1 MTDSFNARTTLKVGA
16 QQYEILNLAALKSFN
31 VGRLPF
37 SLKILLENLLR
48 FEDGINVTKS
58 DIEALLK
65 WDPKASPS
73 HEIAFTPARVIMQD
87 FTGVPCIVDLAAMR
101 EAIVK
106 LGGDPQKVNPL
117 APAELVID
125 HSVQVDEYGA
135 ANSLQH
141 NNEIEFKRNGERYMF
156 LRWGQTAFSNFKVVP
171 PNTGIVH
178 QVNIERLAR
187 VIFSDDAAGKKSAYP
202 DTLVGTDSHTTM
214 VNALGVLGWGV
225 GGIEAEAAMLGQPV
239 TMLIPQV
246 IGFKLTGALPVGTTA
261 TDLVLT
267 VTEILRKFGVVDKFV
282 EFFGDGLQ
290 GLPLADRATIANMSP
305 EFGSTCAIFPI
316 DEETIRYLELTG
328 RPAEQIALVETYAK
342 TQGLWRINGAPA
354 ADYSDVVE
362 LDLSRVEPSLAG
374 PKRPQDR
381 VPLRKAKSVY
391 ETSVKK
397 MAEERTQKNP
407 QATGTATAK
416 IGSGSFEVKDGAVLI
431 AAITSCTN
439 TSNPAVLVAAG
450 LLARNALKRGLAS
463 KPWVKTSLAPGS
475 RVVTDYL
482 TKAGLL
488 KDLEQLGFYTV
499 GYGCT
504 TCIADGTP
512 VTLADGTAC
521 RIESLPSV
529 GGLRILAPRAEG
541 KLQMAMQSE
550 RMDQGERDCVSIVL
564 EDGRVLTLTPDHR
577 VLCEDRRWVRADEL
591 VLNEDRVLIGPE
603 APLDHPG
610 EDESGYEL
618 QAGDRIF
625 TMAGDEDRRRTL
637 AFARLLGHLLSDGS
651 ISREGQARIHV
662 GQRFDREAVLNDI
675 ELLTTKRPKATAYD
689 QRKWSIVVPLELTQS
704 VLSLEGVR
712 VGRRIEQPAFLPGFL
727 LKPECPVSVVREFL
741 GGTFGADGHAPT
753 LHRHGKS
760 ADQASLQPPMY
771 SQSAKPEFAD
781 STKQKMDN
789 IVKLLAR
796 CGVEVSGAVVRE
808 YPTRRSVSTYPSP
821 RDGIPRREIRLE
833 LPDGLSFVERIGY
846 RYCIDKTLRASAAA
860 VYWRM
865 LANINRQR
873 LWMADRLDSMHRL
886 PVQRPFSRSRS
897 IAAAELTEVE
907 TPIFPHYS
915 LLEGHDRFSRL
926 PAATARAFRPLHRE
940 SCEFPSPARLFEQ
953 LGVSHWFGA
962 LRARQSLDLTY
973 RYCVDKESLTL
984 PALSLRVIDRRAAGR
999 RRVFDIA
1006 VPEVQAFLAGNI
1018 AVHNCIGNSGPLK
1031 PEISEAVKTG
1041 DVVACSVLS
1050 GNRNF
1055 EGRVHP
1061 EIKMNFLASPPLV
1074 VAYAL
1079 AGSLS
1084 VDITS
1089 EPLGAGKD
1097 GKPVYLK
1104 DIWPSAQDVAAT
1116 VAASVDSAMFKK
1128 GYANVFLGDAN
1139 WAAIKTPAGKIYSWD
1154 GRSTY
1159 VKNPPY
1165 FDGMTMT
1172 PAPQGDIKGA
1182 RALAMLGDSVT
1193 TDHISPAG
1201 NISKSSPAAK
1211 YLLAQGVQVV
1221 DFNSYG
1227 ARRGNHEVM
1236 MRGTFANIRLRNLL
1250 LPGTEGGVTLHIP
1263 SGEHMPIFDAAV
1275 KYKAAGTPLVILAG
1289 KEYGT
1294 GSSRDW
1300 AAKGTM
1306 LLGVKAVIA
1315 ESFERI
1321 HRSNLIGMGVLPL
1334 QYKPGENAQKLGLS
1348 GKESYEIVGLN
1359 RGAAKVVKV
1368 IARTD
1373 DGKTTEFEARLRIDT
1388 PKELDYYQHGGI
1400 LQYVLRQLA
1409 APKKAA

>member
-16 QQYEILNLAALKSFN
+16 QQYDILSLAALKSHN
-31 VGRLPF
+31 VDRLPF

-48 FEDGINVTKS
+48 FEDGVNVTKA

-65 WDPKASPS
+65 WDPKAPPS

-141 NNEIEFKRNGERYMF
+141 NNEIEFQRNGERYMF

-187 VIFSDDAAGKKSAYP
+187 VVFADGEAGPTGARPAYP

-214 VNALGVLGWGV
+214 VNGLGVLGWGV

-246 IGFKLTGALPVGTTA
+246 IGFRLTGALPPGTTA

-267 VTEILRKFGVVDKFV
+267 VTEILRKKGVVDKFV
-282 EFFGDGLQ
+282 EFFGDGLK

-328 RPAEQIALVETYAK
+328 RSAEQIALVEAYAK
-342 TQGLWRINGAPA
+342 AQGLWRIQGATA
-354 ADYSDVVE
+354 ADYTDVVE
-362 LDLSRVEPSLAG
+362 LDLSKVEPSLAG

-381 VPLRKAKSVY
+381 VPLRSAKSIY
-391 ETSVKK
+391 QSSVKK
-397 MAEERTQKNP
+397 MAEERAQKNP
-407 QATGTATAK
+407 KATGSAGASVA
-416 IGSGSFEVKDGAVLI
+416 GNSFEIKDGAVLI

-450 LLARNALKRGLAS
+450 LLARNALKKGLAS

-488 KDLEQLGFYTV
+488 KDLEGLGFYTV

-504 TCIADGTP
+504 T
-512 VTLADGTAC
+512 
-521 RIESLPSV
+521 
-529 GGLRILAPRAEG
+529 
-541 KLQMAMQSE
+541 
-550 RMDQGERDCVSIVL
+550 
-564 EDGRVLTLTPDHR
+564 
-577 VLCEDRRWVRADEL
+577 
-591 VLNEDRVLIGPE
+591 
-603 APLDHPG
+603 
-610 EDESGYEL
+610 
-618 QAGDRIF
+618 
-625 TMAGDEDRRRTL
+625 
-637 AFARLLGHLLSDGS
+637 
-651 ISREGQARIHV
+651 
-662 GQRFDREAVLNDI
+662 
-675 ELLTTKRPKATAYD
+675 
-689 QRKWSIVVPLELTQS
+689 
-704 VLSLEGVR
+704 
-712 VGRRIEQPAFLPGFL
+712 
-727 LKPECPVSVVREFL
+727 
-741 GGTFGADGHAPT
+741 
-753 LHRHGKS
+753 
-760 ADQASLQPPMY
+760 
-771 SQSAKPEFAD
+771 
-781 STKQKMDN
+781 
-789 IVKLLAR
+789 
-796 CGVEVSGAVVRE
+796 
-808 YPTRRSVSTYPSP
+808 
-821 RDGIPRREIRLE
+821 
-833 LPDGLSFVERIGY
+833 
-846 RYCIDKTLRASAAA
+846 
-860 VYWRM
+860 
-865 LANINRQR
+865 
-873 LWMADRLDSMHRL
+873 
-886 PVQRPFSRSRS
+886 
-897 IAAAELTEVE
+897 
-907 TPIFPHYS
+907 
-915 LLEGHDRFSRL
+915 
-926 PAATARAFRPLHRE
+926 
-940 SCEFPSPARLFEQ
+940 
-953 LGVSHWFGA
+953 
-962 LRARQSLDLTY
+962 
-973 RYCVDKESLTL
+973 
-984 PALSLRVIDRRAAGR
+984 
-999 RRVFDIA
+999 
-1006 VPEVQAFLAGNI
+1006 
-1018 AVHNCIGNSGPLK
+1018 CIGNSGPLK
-1031 PEISEAVKTG
+1031 PEISEAVKAG

-1079 AGSLS
+1079 AGSLNI
-1084 VDITS
+1084 DITT
-1089 EPLGAGKD
+1089 EPLGSGSD

-1104 DIWPSAQDVAAT
+1104 DIWPSAQDVAAA
-1116 VAASVDSAMFKK
+1116 VVASVDSAMFKK
-1128 GYANVFLGDAN
+1128 GYANVFAGDAN

-1154 GRSTY
+1154 GKSTY

-1172 PAPQGDIKGA
+1172 PKPLGDIKGA
-1182 RALAMLGDSVT
+1182 RALAVLGDSVT

-1211 YLLAQGVQVV
+1211 YLMAQGVQAA

-1263 SGEHMPIFDAAV
+1263 SGEQLSIFDAADQV
-1275 KYKAAGTPLVILAG
+1275 
-1289 KEYGT
+1289 
-1294 GSSRDW
+1294 
-1300 AAKGTM
+1300 
-1306 LLGVKAVIA
+1306 
-1315 ESFERI
+1315 
-1321 HRSNLIGMGVLPL
+1321 
-1334 QYKPGENAQKLGLS
+1334 Q
-1348 GKESYEIVGLN
+1348 
-1359 RGAAKVVKV
+1359 
-1368 IARTD
+1368 
-1373 DGKTTEFEARLRIDT
+1373 DGKHPVGDSRR
-1388 PKELDYYQHGGI
+1388 QGI
-1400 LQYVLRQLA
+1400 RHRQLA
-1409 APKKAA
+1409 GLGRERHDAAGRQGGDCRELRAHSSLQSDWNGRAAAAVQGGSEHPQPGADRQGDF